1 MLPYVLKKI
10 YIMRIFGSF
19 QKKLYFFITFIVFI
33 ENCNFYYVK
42 MKKVLKKKL
51 YNFKF

>member
-19 QKKLYFFITFIVFI
+19 QKKKYFFITFIVFI

-42 MKKVLKKKL
+42 MRKFLKKKIIQ
-51 YNFKF
+51 F